1 MSERKVVML
10 PDFSPVAGKE
20 IKGFGTA
27 EIKELIDY
35 FEMIPE
41 GSMLLITYSEQQET
55 KSKKSKIKTAAEK
68 IGRVY
73 DFQPLKMGN

>member
-1 MSERKVVML
+1 
-10 PDFSPVAGKE
+10 
-20 IKGFGTA
+20 
-27 EIKELIDY
+27 
-35 FEMIPE
+35 MIPE

-73 DFQPLKMGN
+73 DFQPLKDGQLKSFIEKRFNLAGKTYAAVCNKFL